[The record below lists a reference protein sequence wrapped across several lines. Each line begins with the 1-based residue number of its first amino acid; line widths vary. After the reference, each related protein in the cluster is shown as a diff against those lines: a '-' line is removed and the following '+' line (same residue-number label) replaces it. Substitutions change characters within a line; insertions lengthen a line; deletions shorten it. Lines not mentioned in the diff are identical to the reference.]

1 VSGGLR
7 RTGRW
12 LTAVWLLL
20 AVNRAGAEEPAALAR
35 LRAREE
41 TLAQQQRASGE
52 LARQQARVAYRLARK
67 RQLEFVAMPEARLE
81 DARALD
87 LALLTVARSANETRI
102 LGAEVARARDERQA
116 LATATA
122 RQAPGADD
130 DQPRF
135 QRPVRGAIVG
145 HAGLRRDPVTDVE
158 VRQDA
163 LLMLARMNEDV
174 HAPADGVVQ
183 RIEAQPQGGYALV
196 LAHPGGW
203 TSVLGGLREVSVEI
217 GDKIEGGAP
226 VALAGRNLDGA
237 VVVSLELWRGR
248 SAVDPEPLV
257 KRRR

>member
-1 VSGGLR
+1 M
-7 RTGRW
+7 RTGRG
-12 LTAVWLLL
+12 LLAAIALLL
-20 AVNRAGAEEPAALAR
+20 AGPARAQEPAALAR
-35 LRAREE
+35 LRAREQ
-41 TLAQQQRASGE
+41 TLAQQERTAEE

-67 RQLEFVAMPEARLE
+67 RQLEFVAMPETRLE

-102 LGAEVARARDERQA
+102 LHTEVARAREERQA
-116 LATATA
+116 LAEATA
-122 RQAPGADD
+122 RNAPGSDED
-130 DQPRF
+130 EPRF
-135 QRPVRGAIVG
+135 ARPVRGAIVG

-163 LLMLARMNEDV
+163 LLMLARMNEPV
-174 HAPADGVVQ
+174 HAPADGIIR

-196 LAHPGGW
+196 LAHAGGW
-203 TSVLGGLREVSVEI
+203 TSVVGGLREVSVEI
-217 GDKIEGGAP
+217 GAKVEGGAP

-257 KRRR
+257 KRKR